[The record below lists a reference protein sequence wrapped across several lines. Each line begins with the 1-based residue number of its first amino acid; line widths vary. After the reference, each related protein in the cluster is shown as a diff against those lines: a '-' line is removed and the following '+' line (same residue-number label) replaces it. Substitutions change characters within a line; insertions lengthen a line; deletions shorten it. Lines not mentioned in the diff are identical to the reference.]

1 MLSAPFSLVEA
12 RTQGTAGV
20 GFGVGDGALDKQL
33 GLKVKCYTLV
43 DGVMTEQTYMLVE
56 LSLASGTFDCRGKAF
71 KWQDRAAFQVRPGNA
86 NADKF
91 AGIGPYRDP
100 LNPGAGTSGA
110 ANISALAT
118 GAYMWICVQADRV
131 EVIHSDYFAT
141 DPLEGATKFF
151 MVIDDDADLGKIAGT
166 ATFTMGS
173 TPGRYV
179 SGTAADNAVMV
190 VKLEAD
196 AAV

>member
-1 MLSAPFSLVEA
+1 MLSAPFSLVEV

-20 GFGVGDGALDKQL
+20 GLGVGSGALDGQL
-33 GLKVKCYTLV
+33 GLKVVVYTTV
-43 DGVMTEQTYMLVE
+43 GSVMTKQTYMLVE
-56 LSLASGTFDCRGKAF
+56 ASLAADNFDARGKAF

-86 NADKF
+86 NGDKF

-100 LNPGAGTSGA
+100 LNWSAGTAGA
-110 ANISALAT
+110 VGISSLDST
-118 GAYMWICVQADRV
+118 DYFWICVEADRV

-141 DPLEGATKFF
+141 DPLEGTTKFF

-166 ATFTMGS
+166 ATFVEGS

-190 VKLEAD
+190 VKLQAD
-196 AAV
+196 SAV